1 MRKSLLAAATV
12 LTLAGVSGVS
22 AQTTVIERDGPD
34 RVVVDR
40 PATTSST
47 TVERRDSTTTGCS
60 TKSVTKEND
69 MGDRKTVT
77 KESCD

>member
-1 MRKSLLAAATV
+1 MRKSLLAAAAI
-12 LTLAGVSGVS
+12 LTLAGVSGAS
-22 AQTTVIERDGPD
+22 AQTTVIERDAPD

-40 PATTSST
+40 PASTSST
-47 TVERRDSTTTGCS
+47 TVERRESTTSGCS

-69 MGDRKTVT
+69 LGDRKTVT